1 MAPSSTSTPAVERA
15 ALVSVVTGSAR
26 RAAAEVSL
34 AELAGLA
41 DAAGATVVL
50 TTVQERPRP
59 DPATFIGRGKVQS
72 LAAACAEADVD
83 VVICDNELSPAQLR
97 HLEDELKCK
106 VLDRTQLIL
115 DIFARRARTREG
127 KRQVEL
133 AQLKYLLPRLAGS
146 GTALSR
152 LGGGIGTRG
161 PGETKLETDRRRI
174 RARIDALQ
182 REIDHVRQRRSQLRE
197 RREKRAVP
205 TVALVGYTNAG
216 KTTLFNRLTGER
228 AVASDALFVTLD
240 PLVRQIRLPDSREL
254 LLSDTVGFI
263 DRLPHALVAAFRAT
277 LEEVVEADLIL
288 HVIDASNPEWE
299 RQVAAVER
307 VLEEVGAGD
316 AVAVQV
322 FNKVDAIGDEER
334 RRLRDAH
341 DDAAFI
347 SARTGDGV
355 GTLLDRIT
363 EALGLDTRRVT
374 VSFDNESAD
383 DRQRMARLYRLGR
396 VVSHVTT
403 DGRAVIEADVPRRM
417 VERILS
423 ALVVVIVA
431 GMVLSSCAP
440 RRVPAVPGAGA
451 YPEFVY
457 PSDRGAPP
465 AVAARLDR
473 VWALLQANDLKAA
486 TRDVGG
492 LLEQAPGSVAARTA
506 QGYVALANK
515 LPDVALRAFDASLGG
530 RPSFAPALAGRGH
543 ALLALRK
550 DAEALAAFEAA
561 LAANPELAEVRRRA
575 DAVRLRVVDAA
586 VAEARAARAAKR
598 FDQARAHYTRAIQ
611 ASPESAF
618 LYRDRAAVARE
629 QRDEAA
635 AVADLR
641 HAAALEPTD
650 ADGLAALAGALAA
663 TGQLREAETIY
674 RRAFALDPSEAIRV
688 ELARVSAQLRDNQL
702 PGEVRDIEARGQLN
716 RGDLAALLGIR
727 FESLLRAVPAV
738 QLVITDLRDDWSRTW
753 ITTVAGT
760 GVMEPYP
767 NHTFQPS
774 APAVRAD
781 LAAASWRLLALAA
794 PARPALQPYLR
805 ERPQIAD
812 MPQKHPLYF
821 AAASAVASG
830 TMPLLDG
837 GKFDAA
843 RTLSGADAAAAVRHL
858 RTLLALE

>member
-1 MAPSSTSTPAVERA
+1 MTDNRTSTPAVERA
-15 ALVSVVTGSAR
+15 ALVGVVTGSAR

-41 DAAGATVVL
+41 EAAGATVVL

-197 RREKRAVP
+197 RREKRDVP

-307 VLEEVGAGD
+307 VLDEVGATD
-316 AVAVQV
+316 APTVQL
-322 FNKVDAIGDEER
+322 FNKVDVLGDHER
-334 RRLRDAH
+334 RRLREAH
-341 DDAAFI
+341 EDAAFI

-355 GTLLDRIT
+355 GTLLDRVT

-374 VSFDNESAD
+374 VSFDSDSAD

-403 DGRAVIEADVPRRM
+403 DGRAVIEADVPRRL
-417 VERILS
+417 VERLLG
-423 ALVVVIVA
+423 LVVVCACIALA
-431 GMVLSSCAP
+431 GCAP
-440 RRVPAVPGAGA
+440 RRVPVTPGAQA
-451 YPEFVY
+451 YPEYVF
-457 PSDRGAPP
+457 PSDRGEPA
-465 AVAARLDR
+465 AVAARIDA
-473 VWALLQANDLKAA
+473 VWRLLQANDLRAA
-486 TRDVGG
+486 TREERA
-492 LLEQAPGSVAARTA
+492 LLEQAPMSVPGRTV
-506 QGYVALANK
+506 QGYVALAGR
-515 LPDVALRAFDASLGG
+515 LPDVALRAFDGALGA
-530 RPSFAPALAGRGH
+530 RPSYAPALAGRGY
-543 ALLALRK
+543 ALLAQQK
-550 DAEALAAFEAA
+550 ESDALAAFDAA
-561 LAANPELAEVRRRA
+561 LKADTSLTDIRRRA
-575 DAVRLRVVDAA
+575 DAVRLRVVDTA
-586 VAEARAARAAKR
+586 VAEAGKARSAGR
-598 FDQARAHYTRAIQ
+598 FEDARVRYSRAIQ

-618 LYRDRAAVARE
+618 LYRDRAVVLRE
-629 QRDEAA
+629 LHDDPA
-635 AVADLR
+635 AVTDLR
-641 HAAALEPTD
+641 RAAALEPSD
-650 ADGLAALAGALAA
+650 AEGLAALGRALAA
-663 TGQLREAETIY
+663 TGQTREAEATY
-674 RRAFALDPSEAIRV
+674 RRAFALDPSDAIRA
-688 ELARVSAQLRDNQL
+688 ELNALMSRQRDALL
-702 PGEVRDIEARGQLN
+702 PGELRDIEGRGQLT
-716 RGDLAALLGIR
+716 RGDLAALLGVR
-727 FESLLRAVPAV
+727 FEPLLRGAPSV
-738 QLVITDLRDDWSRTW
+738 QLVITDLQDDWARRW
-753 ITTVAGT
+753 IATVTGT

-774 APAVRAD
+774 APALRAD

-794 PARPALQPYLR
+794 PTHPAVRPYLQQH
-805 ERPQIAD
+805 PQISD
-812 MPQKHPLYF
+812 VSQKHPLYS
-821 AAASAVASG
+821 AAASAVAAG
-830 TMPLLDG
+830 VMPLLDG
-837 GKFDAA
+837 GKFEASRA
-843 RTLSGADAAAAVRHL
+843 LSGADAAQAVGRL